1 MNKVSELR
9 LKEKYE
15 RQNKES
21 LFSFELVLKGLI
33 NAGPRGRDIC
43 KWQLS
48 VDIFIFFI
56 YQFDWCGNSFSF
68 SFSKVSVSDTQLLVL
83 LFLVSSS
90 FKLT

>member
-33 NAGPRGRDIC
+33 NAGPRERDIC

-48 VDIFIFFI
+48 VDIFIFF
-56 YQFDWCGNSFSF
+56 
-68 SFSKVSVSDTQLLVL
+68 
-83 LFLVSSS
+83 
-90 FKLT
+90 